1 MSDAF
6 AAGTSVTTS
15 DKSVGFKETKVDN
28 VGLFQNARVF
38 LMSQSV
44 TKNQQ
49 TVAGAILDLLW
60 QSGIRVTFGIPGVHN
75 LAFWDALGQNR
86 PTIVGVRHEQTAAYA
101 ADGLARTTGNLAVAL
116 TTTGPGAANTVA
128 AFGEAAI
135 SGSPIF
141 VIASEAPISKR
152 GRNGSRGLLHEMDD
166 QAALFAPLAKKLHG
180 VAMAISVE
188 DGVTAVE
195 VAAEMIRDLLRAP
208 AGAGYL
214 GIPAD
219 VLGQPFAGEIPK
231 VEIGQEL
238 IEVDTASTVAALN
251 NVKKIVIWAGGGATE
266 GSEGISELAAHWNA
280 PILTSFAGRGIAAQ
294 SPFSVKVPIHE
305 TEVEEVFGDA
315 DALVVFGSQLDGMNT
330 KNWTIKWPAKIVVVD
345 ANPDFVLRNVNADS
359 VITANDINKVARALI
374 SDTKPQDSWV
384 DIDNLNN
391 AVRSRLDS
399 GEKSKRGTAL
409 VRAIEENWPAD
420 GVIVCDMAVAGYW
433 TGVYADQPRPRRLVY
448 PVGWGTLGFGLPAAI
463 GPAAA
468 GVRTLAVCGDGG
480 VAFALGELATI
491 VQEKLP
497 YTLLIVDDGGY
508 GMLRFDQIVM
518 GHPERGV
525 DLVSP
530 DWAVLAQA
538 FGLSFTETT
547 VEDLGEALSLK
558 QPGIVL
564 VREKLHPPKSTSPR
578 WNE

>member
-1 MSDAF
+1 
-6 AAGTSVTTS
+6 
-15 DKSVGFKETKVDN
+15 
-28 VGLFQNARVF
+28 
-38 LMSQSV
+38 MSQSV
-44 TKNQQ
+44 IKNQQ

-75 LAFWDALGQNR
+75 LAFWDALGQGR

-101 ADGLARTTGNLAVAL
+101 ADGLARTTGNLAVAI

-135 SGSPIF
+135 SGSPVF

-152 GRNGSRGLLHEMDD
+152 GKNGSRGLLHEMDD
-166 QAALFAPLAKKLHG
+166 QAALFAPLAKKLQG
-180 VAMAISVE
+180 IAMAVSVE
-188 DGVTAVE
+188 DGITAVE

-219 VLGQPFAGEIPK
+219 VLGQSFSGEIPK
-231 VEIGQEL
+231 VEIGQEV
-238 IEVDTASTVAALN
+238 IEVDTASTVAVLN
-251 NVKKIVIWAGGGATE
+251 EVKKIVIWAGGGATQ

-280 PILTSFAGRGIAAQ
+280 PILTSFAGRGIAAK
-294 SPFSVKVPIHE
+294 SPYSVKVPIHE
-305 TEVEEVFGDA
+305 PEVEEIFADA

-345 ANPDFVLRNVNADS
+345 ANPDFVLRNVNADA
-359 VITANDINKVARALI
+359 VITANDINKVSRALI
-374 SDTKPQDSWV
+374 ADTKPQNSWTN
-384 DIDNLNN
+384 IENLNS
-391 AVRSRLDS
+391 AVRTRLESD
-399 GEKSKRGTAL
+399 EKSKRGTAL

>member
-1 MSDAF
+1 
-6 AAGTSVTTS
+6 
-15 DKSVGFKETKVDN
+15 
-28 VGLFQNARVF
+28 
-38 LMSQSV
+38 MSQSV
-44 TKNQQ
+44 TKNSQ

-60 QSGIRVTFGIPGVHN
+60 QAGIRVTFGIPGVHN
-75 LAFWDALGQNR
+75 LAFWDALGNNR
-86 PTIVGVRHEQTAAYA
+86 PKIIGVRHEQTAAYA
-101 ADGLARTTGNLAVAL
+101 ADGLARTSGNLAVAL

-141 VIASEAPISKR
+141 VIASEAPIAKR
-152 GRNGSRGLLHEMDD
+152 GKNGSRGLLHEMDD

-180 VAMAISVE
+180 IAMAISVE
-188 DGVTAVE
+188 DGTTAVD

-219 VLGQPFAGEIPK
+219 VLGQPFTGSMPK
-231 VEIGQEL
+231 LELGQEIL
-238 IEVDTASTVAALN
+238 EVNTAAAVDALTGCE
-251 NVKKIVIWAGGGATE
+251 KIVIWAGGGATE
-266 GSEGISELAAHWNA
+266 GSVGLTNLAAHWNA
-280 PILTSFAGRGIAAQ
+280 PILTSFAGRGIAAD

-305 TEVEEVFGDA
+305 PEVENMLSQA
-315 DALVVFGSQLDGMNT
+315 DALVVVGSQLDGMNT
-330 KNWTIKWPAKIVVVD
+330 KNWSIKWPAKIVVID
-345 ANPDFVLRNVNADS
+345 ANPDFVLRNVDADA
-359 VITANDINKVARALI
+359 VIVANDINKVANVLVA
-374 SDTKPQDSWV
+374 DTKPQENWFDVATLNKNVRARLEV
-384 DIDNLNN
+384 D
-391 AVRSRLDS
+391 
-399 GEKSKRGTAL
+399 EKSKRGTAL
-409 VRAIEENWPAD
+409 VRAIEKYWPND

-433 TGVYADQPRPRRLVY
+433 TGVYADQPKPRRLVY

-468 GVRTLAVCGDGG
+468 GVKTLSVCGDGG

-491 VQEKLP
+491 VQENLP

-508 GMLRFDQIVM
+508 GMLRYDQIVM

-530 DWAVLAQA
+530 DWATLAQA

-558 QPGIVL
+558 QPGIIL
-564 VREKLHPPKSTSPR
+564 VREKLNPPKSTSPR

>member
-1 MSDAF
+1 
-6 AAGTSVTTS
+6 
-15 DKSVGFKETKVDN
+15 
-28 VGLFQNARVF
+28 
-38 LMSQSV
+38 MSQSV
-44 TKNQQ
+44 TKNSQ

-60 QSGIRVTFGIPGVHN
+60 QAGIRVTFGIPGVHN
-75 LAFWDALGQNR
+75 LAFWDALGANR
-86 PTIVGVRHEQTAAYA
+86 PKIIGVRHEQTAAYA

-128 AFGEAAI
+128 AFGEASI

-141 VIASEAPISKR
+141 VIASEAPIAKR
-152 GRNGSRGLLHEMDD
+152 GKNGSRGLLHEMDD

-188 DGVTAVE
+188 DGITAVD

-208 AGAGYL
+208 TGGGYL

-219 VLGQPFAGEIPK
+219 VLGQPFTGEMPK
-231 VEIGQEL
+231 LELGQEI
-238 IEVDTASTVAALN
+238 IEVNTAAAVNALKDA
-251 NVKKIVIWAGGGATE
+251 KKIVLWAGGGATDGE
-266 GSEGISELAAHWNA
+266 EGIAALAAHWNA
-280 PILTSFAGRGIAAQ
+280 PILTSFAGRGIAAK

-305 TEVEEVFGDA
+305 PEVENMFSQA

-345 ANPDFVLRNVNADS
+345 ANPDFVLRNVNADA
-359 VITANDINKVARALI
+359 VITANDINKVANLLVA
-374 SDTKPQDSWV
+374 DTKPQENWTDV
-384 DIDNLNN
+384 ANLN
-391 AVRSRLDS
+391 ASVRNRLEFD
-399 GEKSKRGTAL
+399 EKSKRGTAL
-409 VRAIEENWPAD
+409 VRAIEQYWPTD

-433 TGVYADQPRPRRLVY
+433 TGVYADQPKPRRLVY

-468 GVRTLAVCGDGG
+468 GVRTLSVCGDGG

-491 VQEKLP
+491 VQENLP

-508 GMLRFDQIVM
+508 GMLRYDQIVM

-530 DWAVLAQA
+530 DWGTLAQA

-558 QPGIVL
+558 QPGIIL
-564 VREKLHPPKSTSPR
+564 VREKLNPPKSTSPR

>member
-1 MSDAF
+1 
-6 AAGTSVTTS
+6 
-15 DKSVGFKETKVDN
+15 
-28 VGLFQNARVF
+28 
-38 LMSQSV
+38 MSQSV
-44 TKNQQ
+44 TKNQP

-60 QSGIRVTFGIPGVHN
+60 QAGIRVTFGIPGVHN
-75 LAFWDALGQNR
+75 LAFWDALGNNR
-86 PTIVGVRHEQTAAYA
+86 PQIVGVRHEQTTAYA

-116 TTTGPGAANTVA
+116 TTTGPGAANTLG

-141 VIASEAPISKR
+141 VIASEAPIAKR
-152 GRNGSRGLLHEMDD
+152 GKNGSRGLLHEMDD

-180 VAMAISVE
+180 IAMAISVE
-188 DGVTAVE
+188 DGTTAVD

-219 VLGQPFAGEIPK
+219 VLGQPFTGSMPK
-231 VEIGQEL
+231 LELGQEIL
-238 IEVDTASTVAALN
+238 EVNTAAAVDALTGCE
-251 NVKKIVIWAGGGATE
+251 KIVIWAGGGATE
-266 GSEGISELAAHWNA
+266 GSVGLTNLAAHWNA
-280 PILTSFAGRGIAAQ
+280 PILTSFAGRGIAAD

-305 TEVEEVFGDA
+305 PEVENMLSQA
-315 DALVVFGSQLDGMNT
+315 DALVVVGSQLDGMNT
-330 KNWTIKWPAKIVVVD
+330 KNWSIKWPAKIVVID
-345 ANPDFVLRNVNADS
+345 ANPDFVLRNVDADA
-359 VITANDINKVARALI
+359 VIVANDIDKVANLLVA
-374 SDTKPQDSWV
+374 DTKPQENWFDVATLNKNVRARLEV
-384 DIDNLNN
+384 D
-391 AVRSRLDS
+391 
-399 GEKSKRGTAL
+399 EKSKRGTAL
-409 VRAIEENWPAD
+409 VRAIEKYWPND

-433 TGVYADQPRPRRLVY
+433 TGVYVDQPKPRRLVY

-468 GVRTLAVCGDGG
+468 GVKTLSVCGDGG

-491 VQEKLP
+491 VQENLP

-508 GMLRFDQIVM
+508 GMLRYDQIVM

-530 DWAVLAQA
+530 DWATLAQA

-558 QPGIVL
+558 QPGIIL
-564 VREKLHPPKSTSPR
+564 VREKLNPPKSTSPR

>member
-1 MSDAF
+1 
-6 AAGTSVTTS
+6 
-15 DKSVGFKETKVDN
+15 
-28 VGLFQNARVF
+28 
-38 LMSQSV
+38 MSQSV
-44 TKNQQ
+44 TKNSQ

-60 QSGIRVTFGIPGVHN
+60 QAGIRVTFGIPGVHN
-75 LAFWDALGQNR
+75 LAFWDALGNNR
-86 PTIVGVRHEQTAAYA
+86 PKIIGVRHEQTAAYA
-101 ADGLARTTGNLAVAL
+101 ADGLARTSGNLAVAL

-141 VIASEAPISKR
+141 VIASEAPIAKR
-152 GRNGSRGLLHEMDD
+152 GKNGSRGLLHEMDD

-180 VAMAISVE
+180 IAMAISVE
-188 DGVTAVE
+188 DGTTAVD

-219 VLGQPFAGEIPK
+219 VLGQPFTGSMPK
-231 VEIGQEL
+231 LELGQEIL
-238 IEVDTASTVAALN
+238 ELNTAAAVDALTGCE
-251 NVKKIVIWAGGGATE
+251 KIVIWAGGGAAE
-266 GSEGISELAAHWNA
+266 GSVGLTNLAAHWNA
-280 PILTSFAGRGIAAQ
+280 PILTSFAGRGIAAD

-305 TEVEEVFGDA
+305 PEVENMLSQA

-330 KNWTIKWPAKIVVVD
+330 KNWSIKWPAKIVVID
-345 ANPDFVLRNVNADS
+345 ANPDFVLRNVDADA
-359 VITANDINKVARALI
+359 VIIANDINKVANVLVA
-374 SDTKPQDSWV
+374 DTKPQENWFDVAS
-384 DIDNLNN
+384 LNKN
-391 AVRSRLDS
+391 VRARLEVE
-399 GEKSKRGTAL
+399 EKSKRGTAL
-409 VRAIEENWPAD
+409 VRAIEKYWPND

-433 TGVYADQPRPRRLVY
+433 TGVYADQPKPRRLVY

-468 GVRTLAVCGDGG
+468 GVKTLSVCGDGG

-491 VQEKLP
+491 VQENLP

-508 GMLRFDQIVM
+508 GMLRYDQIVM

-530 DWAVLAQA
+530 DWATLAQA

-558 QPGIVL
+558 QPGIIL
-564 VREKLHPPKSTSPR
+564 VREKLNPPKSTSPR

>member
-1 MSDAF
+1 
-6 AAGTSVTTS
+6 
-15 DKSVGFKETKVDN
+15 
-28 VGLFQNARVF
+28 
-38 LMSQSV
+38 MSQSV
-44 TKNQQ
+44 IKNQQ

-75 LAFWDALGQNR
+75 LAFWDALGKGR

-101 ADGLARTTGNLAVAL
+101 ADGLARTTGNLAVAI

-152 GRNGSRGLLHEMDD
+152 GKNGSRGLLHEMDD
-166 QAALFAPLAKKLHG
+166 QAALFAPLAKKLQG
-180 VAMAISVE
+180 IAMAVSVE
-188 DGVTAVE
+188 DGITAVE

-219 VLGQPFAGEIPK
+219 VLGQSFSGEIPK
-231 VEIGQEL
+231 VEIGQEV
-238 IEVDTASTVAALN
+238 IEVDTASTVAVLN
-251 NVKKIVIWAGGGATE
+251 EVKKIVIWAGGGATQ

-280 PILTSFAGRGIAAQ
+280 PILTSFAGRGIAAK
-294 SPFSVKVPIHE
+294 SPYSVKVPIHE
-305 TEVEEVFGDA
+305 PEVEEIFADA

-345 ANPDFVLRNVNADS
+345 ANPDFVLRNVNADA
-359 VITANDINKVARALI
+359 VITANDINKVSRALI
-374 SDTKPQDSWV
+374 ADTKPQNSWT
-384 DIDNLNN
+384 DIENLNS
-391 AVRSRLDS
+391 AVRTRLESD
-399 GEKSKRGTAL
+399 EKSKRGTAL

-497 YTLLIVDDGGY
+497 YTLLIFDDGGY

>member
-1 MSDAF
+1 
-6 AAGTSVTTS
+6 
-15 DKSVGFKETKVDN
+15 
-28 VGLFQNARVF
+28 
-38 LMSQSV
+38 MSQSV
-44 TKNQQ
+44 TKNSQ

-60 QSGIRVTFGIPGVHN
+60 QAGIRVTFGIPGVHN
-75 LAFWDALGQNR
+75 LAFWDALGNNR
-86 PTIVGVRHEQTAAYA
+86 PKIIGVRHEQTAAYA
-101 ADGLARTTGNLAVAL
+101 ADGLARTSGNLAVAL

-141 VIASEAPISKR
+141 VIASEAPIAKR
-152 GRNGSRGLLHEMDD
+152 GKNGSRGLLHEMDD

-180 VAMAISVE
+180 IAMAISVE
-188 DGVTAVE
+188 DGTTAVD

-219 VLGQPFAGEIPK
+219 VLGQPFTGSMPK
-231 VEIGQEL
+231 LELGQEIL
-238 IEVDTASTVAALN
+238 ELNTAAAVDALTGCE
-251 NVKKIVIWAGGGATE
+251 KIVIWAGGGATE
-266 GSEGISELAAHWNA
+266 GSVGLTNLAAHWNA
-280 PILTSFAGRGIAAQ
+280 PILTSFAGRGIAAD

-305 TEVEEVFGDA
+305 PEVENMLSQA

-330 KNWTIKWPAKIVVVD
+330 KNWSIKWPAKIVVID
-345 ANPDFVLRNVNADS
+345 ANPDFVLRNVDADA
-359 VITANDINKVARALI
+359 VIIANDINKVANVLVA
-374 SDTKPQDSWV
+374 DTKPQENWFDVAILNKNVRARLEV
-384 DIDNLNN
+384 D
-391 AVRSRLDS
+391 
-399 GEKSKRGTAL
+399 EKSKRGTAL
-409 VRAIEENWPAD
+409 VRAIEKYWPND

-433 TGVYADQPRPRRLVY
+433 TGVYADQPKPRRLVY

-468 GVRTLAVCGDGG
+468 GVKTLSVCGDGG

-491 VQEKLP
+491 VQENLP

-508 GMLRFDQIVM
+508 GMLRYDQIVM

-530 DWAVLAQA
+530 DWATLAQA

-558 QPGIVL
+558 QPGIIL
-564 VREKLHPPKSTSPR
+564 VREKLNPPKSTSPR

>member
-1 MSDAF
+1 
-6 AAGTSVTTS
+6 
-15 DKSVGFKETKVDN
+15 
-28 VGLFQNARVF
+28 
-38 LMSQSV
+38 MSQSV
-44 TKNQQ
+44 TKNSQ

-60 QSGIRVTFGIPGVHN
+60 QAGIRVTFGIPGVHN
-75 LAFWDALGQNR
+75 LAFWDALGNNR
-86 PTIVGVRHEQTAAYA
+86 PKIIGVRHEQTAAYA
-101 ADGLARTTGNLAVAL
+101 ADGLARTSGNLAVAL

-141 VIASEAPISKR
+141 VIASEAPIAKR
-152 GRNGSRGLLHEMDD
+152 GKNGSRGLLHEMDD

-180 VAMAISVE
+180 IAMAISVE
-188 DGVTAVE
+188 DGTTAVD

-219 VLGQPFAGEIPK
+219 VLGQPFTGSMPK
-231 VEIGQEL
+231 LELGQEIL
-238 IEVDTASTVAALN
+238 ELNTAAAVDALTGC
-251 NVKKIVIWAGGGATE
+251 KKIVIWAGGGATE
-266 GSEGISELAAHWNA
+266 GSVGLTNLAAHWNA
-280 PILTSFAGRGIAAQ
+280 PILTSFAGRGIAAD

-305 TEVEEVFGDA
+305 PEVENMLSQA

-330 KNWTIKWPAKIVVVD
+330 KNWSIKWPAKIVVID
-345 ANPDFVLRNVNADS
+345 ANPDFVLRNVDADA
-359 VITANDINKVARALI
+359 VIVANDIDKVANLLVA
-374 SDTKPQDSWV
+374 DTKPQENWFDVATLNKNVRARLEV
-384 DIDNLNN
+384 D
-391 AVRSRLDS
+391 
-399 GEKSKRGTAL
+399 EKSKRGTAL
-409 VRAIEENWPAD
+409 VRAIEKYWPND

-433 TGVYADQPRPRRLVY
+433 TGVYADQPKPRRLVY

-468 GVRTLAVCGDGG
+468 GVKTLSVCGDGG

-491 VQEKLP
+491 VQENLP

-508 GMLRFDQIVM
+508 GMLRYDQIVM

-530 DWAVLAQA
+530 DWATLAQA

-558 QPGIVL
+558 QPGIIL
-564 VREKLHPPKSTSPR
+564 VREKLNPPKSTSPR

>member
-1 MSDAF
+1 
-6 AAGTSVTTS
+6 
-15 DKSVGFKETKVDN
+15 
-28 VGLFQNARVF
+28 
-38 LMSQSV
+38 MSQSV
-44 TKNQQ
+44 TKNQP

-60 QSGIRVTFGIPGVHN
+60 QAGIRVTFGIPGVHN
-75 LAFWDALGQNR
+75 LAFWDALGNNR
-86 PTIVGVRHEQTAAYA
+86 PQIVGVRHEQTTAYA

-116 TTTGPGAANTVA
+116 TTTGPGAANTLG

-141 VIASEAPISKR
+141 VISSEAPIAKR
-152 GRNGSRGLLHEMDD
+152 GKNGSRGLLHEMDD

-188 DGVTAVE
+188 DGVTAVD
-195 VAAEMIRDLLRAP
+195 VCAEMIRDLLRAP

-219 VLGQPFAGEIPK
+219 VLGQPFTGELPK
-231 VEIGQEL
+231 LEIGQEVL
-238 IEVDTASTVAALN
+238 EINTASTLAALN
-251 NVKKIVIWAGGGATE
+251 DAKKIVIWAGGGAAE
-266 GSEGISELAAHWNA
+266 GSEGIAELAAHWNA
-280 PILTSFAGRGIAAQ
+280 PILSSFAGRGIAAN

-305 TEVEEVFGDA
+305 PEVEAVFADA

-330 KNWTIKWPAKIVVVD
+330 KNWSIKWPAKIVIVD
-345 ANPDFVLRNVNADS
+345 ANPDFVLRNVNADA
-359 VITANDINKVARALI
+359 VIVANDINKVARTLVA
-374 SDTKPQDSWV
+374 DTKPQENWTDISALNTKVRARLEV
-384 DIDNLNN
+384 D
-391 AVRSRLDS
+391 
-399 GEKSKRGTAL
+399 EKSKRGTAL
-409 VRAIEENWPAD
+409 VRAIEKYWPEDA
-420 GVIVCDMAVAGYW
+420 VVVCDMAVAGYW

-491 VQEKLP
+491 VQENLP

-508 GMLRFDQIVM
+508 GMLRYDQIVM

-530 DWAVLAQA
+530 DWAILAQS

-547 VEDLGEALSLK
+547 IEDLGEALSLK
-558 QPGIVL
+558 QPGIIVIK
-564 VREKLHPPKSTSPR
+564 EKLNPPKSTSPR